1 MALIRCP
8 KCSRTVLS
16 AASQCPHCSR
26 PMDADQRDEI
36 RVDRRPVMWP
46 SVVVISAVLV
56 LAIILW
62 RNLEDAAALLSS
74 GPAPMPAP
82 AEVSAG
88 PPAMLDAI
96 GEDATHAGN
105 ESTSE
110 SPTSR
115 ESTQNQIERAAPLPA
130 STTPLWTST
139 WVNVRERPGP
149 TSPVVRVL
157 NPGQQVLVVH
167 PQRGWSLVY
176 VDDQR
181 AGYLWVAHLA
191 DQPST

>member
-1 MALIRCP
+1 MALIRCQ

-26 PMDADQRDEI
+26 PMDPAQRDVI
-36 RVDRRPVMWP
+36 RDRRSVKWP
-46 SVVVISAVLV
+46 SVVVIGAVLV
-56 LAIILW
+56 LVIILL
-62 RNLEDAAALLSS
+62 RNLEDAAAVLNA
-74 GPAPMPAP
+74 GPAPIPAP

-88 PPAMLDAI
+88 PPAIPDAI
-96 GEDATHAGN
+96 GEDATHAGE
-105 ESTSE
+105 ESAPE
-110 SPTSR
+110 SITPR
-115 ESTQNQIERAAPLPA
+115 DNTQNQIGQAAPLPA
-130 STTPLWTST
+130 SATPLWTST

-157 NPGQQVLVVH
+157 NPGQQVLVIH

>member
-1 MALIRCP
+1 MALIRCQ
-8 KCSRTVLS
+8 KCSRTMLS
-16 AASQCPHCSR
+16 AASQCPHCLR
-26 PMDADQRDEI
+26 PMDPAQRDVI
-36 RVDRRPVMWP
+36 RDRRSVMWP

-62 RNLEDAAALLSS
+62 RNLEDAAALLNS
-74 GPAPMPAP
+74 GPALIPAP

-96 GEDATHAGN
+96 GGDPTHAD

-115 ESTQNQIERAAPLPA
+115 ESTQNQIERAAPLPVSA
-130 STTPLWTST
+130 TPLWTST